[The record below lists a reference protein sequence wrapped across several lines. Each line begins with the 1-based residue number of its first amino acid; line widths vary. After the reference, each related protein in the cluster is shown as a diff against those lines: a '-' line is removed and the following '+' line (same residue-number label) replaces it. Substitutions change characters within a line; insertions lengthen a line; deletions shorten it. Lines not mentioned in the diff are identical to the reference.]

1 MEQNLEKLV
10 RISRRYGQ
18 DPDYVIAGG
27 GNTSFKNNDKIWVK
41 ASGTSMINIK
51 TEDFVCLDRQKLRK
65 LSTTVYNNDPLIREE
80 QVREDLYAAV
90 LYPKDKRPSVETSLH
105 ETIGYSF
112 VVHTHPT
119 IVNGLLCS
127 VNSGNIVQ
135 RLFGKDALYV
145 EYTDPGYTLF
155 KKIDAQL
162 TKYRKIH
169 KDDPKIIFL
178 ENHGVFV
185 AANSTEEIERI
196 YGHMI
201 LKISNKIKAVPKVSD
216 RFIPYALKQII
227 ELLKADTEFLTFSMV
242 PWSARLITQY
252 LEDKNEFEMISRPL
266 TPDNIVYCKSNCL
279 YIADVENILNEINAF
294 RTMFGYYPKVI
305 GIRGNGVL
313 AMDESFKSAGIV
325 LDVFRDMIKVNYLTQ
340 NFGGPRYLSQKQVE
354 FIDNL
359 EAEHYRRKISKIK

>member
-1 MEQNLEKLV
+1 MEQNLERLV

-27 GNTSFKNNDKIWVK
+27 GNTSFKNQDKIWVK
-41 ASGTSMINIK
+41 ASGSSMVNIK
-51 TEDFVCLDRQKLRK
+51 ADDFVCLDRQKLWTI
-65 LSTTVYNNDPLIREE
+65 STAVYDNDPIIREE
-80 QVREDLYAAV
+80 QVREDLNAAV
-90 LYPKDKRPSVETSLH
+90 LHPGDKRPSVETSLH
-105 ETIGYSF
+105 EAIRYAF

-127 VNSGNIVQ
+127 LNSYNTVQ

-145 EYTDPGYTLF
+145 EYTDPGYVLF
-155 KKIDAQL
+155 KKINSEL

-169 KDDPKIIFL
+169 KNDPKIIFL

-185 AANSTEEIERI
+185 AADSTEEIEKI
-196 YGHMI
+196 YGHII

-216 RFIPYALKQII
+216 RFIPFSLKQIVG
-227 ELLKADTEFLTFSMV
+227 LLQANTEFLTLFIV

-252 LEDKNEFEMISRPL
+252 LDDRNEFERISRPL
-266 TPDNIVYCKSNCL
+266 TPDNIVYCKSNYL
-279 YIADVENILNEINAF
+279 YVPDVENILNEIKAF
-294 RTMFGYYPKVI
+294 RTLHGYYPKVI

-313 AMDESFKSAGIV
+313 AMDENFKSAGIV
-325 LDVFRDMIKVNYLTQ
+325 LDVFRDMIKVNYLTR
-340 NFGGPRYLSQKQVE
+340 NFGGPRYLSQEQIE
-354 FIDNL
+354 FIDNW